1 LGREFHRSHLFL
13 RESAY
18 CPCSVRAGNLL
29 KRKPRIINI
38 RCSARAEESNFNQQ
52 TGLNDH
58 MSTPVQNR
66 LSDSEL
72 ERNNGILPAQSIRA
86 LIANGAIAAP
96 DSTAIADAQIQP
108 ASIDLRL
115 ADQAF
120 HVRAS
125 FLPGKTSTLLGKAH
139 DGLLIDTVDL
149 RQPALLTPNS
159 VYIIKL
165 KESLRLPGDI
175 SGIANPKS
183 TTGRLDIFTRLITE
197 HGEEFERVPRGYSG
211 DLYAEVV
218 TRSFPIYVREGLK
231 LNQLRFVR
239 GKAEARGD
247 SVLRELAKDDLL
259 VRYESEDRLVSAINR
274 GLSVT
279 VNLEGTERS
288 DIIAYKAKKYGAPI
302 DLSKIRYYEMS
313 DFWEFV
319 RKPRDRR
326 LILEPNEFYLLA
338 SKEKVRVPPDH
349 AAEMVA
355 YDPTMGEFHVHY
367 AGFFDPGFGYGAQG
381 EIPGTK
387 AVLEVRA
394 HDMPILLED
403 GQFVGKLLYY
413 RMAATPQVVY
423 GQEIGSSYQLQEL
436 TPSKQFKLPEND
448 EPYREKAIHRNRPE
462 WGARTKRDVALLEQ
476 H

>member
-1 LGREFHRSHLFL
+1 MNTSKQ
-13 RESAY
+13 
-18 CPCSVRAGNLL
+18 NL
-29 KRKPRIINI
+29 P
-38 RCSARAEESNFNQQ
+38 E
-52 TGLNDH
+52 
-58 MSTPVQNR
+58 P
-66 LSDSEL
+66 EL
-72 ERNNGILPAQSIRA
+72 ERSNGILPAQSIRA
-86 LIANGAIAAP
+86 LIKNGVIAATESQP
-96 DSTAIADAQIQP
+96 IKDEQIQP
-108 ASIDLRL
+108 ASVDLRL
-115 ADQAF
+115 GQQAF

-125 FLPGKTSTLLGKAH
+125 FLPGKSSTLLNRVH
-139 DGLLIDTVDL
+139 DGLLVDTLDL

-159 VYIIKL
+159 VYIVKL
-165 KESLRLPGDI
+165 TETLNLPADV

-211 DLYAEVV
+211 ELYAEVV
-218 TRSFPIYVREGLK
+218 TRSFPVYVREGLK
-231 LNQLRFVR
+231 LNQLRFIR
-239 GKAEARGD
+239 GKAEARRD
-247 SVLRELAKDDLL
+247 SVLRELAKDDQL
-259 VRYESEDRLVSAINR
+259 VRYETEDRLGDAINR

-279 VNLEGTERS
+279 VNLEGSERS
-288 DIIAYKAKKYGAPI
+288 DIVAYKAKKYAAPI
-302 DLSKIRYYEMS
+302 DLSKIRHYEMT
-313 DFWEFV
+313 DFWEFI
-319 RKPRDRR
+319 RKPATRR
-326 LILEPNEFYLLA
+326 LILEPDEFYLLA

-349 AAEMVA
+349 AAEMVS

-423 GQEIGSSYQLQEL
+423 GQDIGSSYQKQEL
-436 TPSKQFKLPEND
+436 TPSKQFKFT
-448 EPYREKAIHRNRPE
+448 EPGEGVSVKYAKNEEREAE
-462 WGARTKRDVALLEQ
+462 WSARGKREVMLLEQ

>member
-1 LGREFHRSHLFL
+1 VNTSKQ
-13 RESAY
+13 
-18 CPCSVRAGNLL
+18 NL
-29 KRKPRIINI
+29 PD
-38 RCSARAEESNFNQQ
+38 A
-52 TGLNDH
+52 
-58 MSTPVQNR
+58 P
-66 LSDSEL
+66 EL
-72 ERNNGILPAQSIRA
+72 ERNNGILPAQSLRA
-86 LIANGAIAAP
+86 LVKNGVIAAP
-96 DSTAIADAQIQP
+96 ESLPIKDEQIQP

-115 ADQAF
+115 GQQAF

-125 FLPGKTSTLLGKAH
+125 FLPGKSSTLLKKVH
-139 DGLLIDTVDL
+139 DGLLIDTLDL
-149 RQPALLTPNS
+149 RQPTLLTPNS
-159 VYIIKL
+159 VYIVKL
-165 KESLRLPGDI
+165 TETLSLPADV

-211 DLYAEVV
+211 ELYAEVV
-218 TRSFPIYVREGLK
+218 TRSFPVYVREGLK
-231 LNQLRFVR
+231 LNQLRFIR
-239 GKAEARGD
+239 GKVEARRD
-247 SVLRELAKDDLL
+247 SVLRELAKDDQL
-259 VRYESEDRLVSAINR
+259 VRYETEDRLVDAINR

-279 VNLEGTERS
+279 VNLEGSERS
-288 DIIAYKAKKYGAPI
+288 DIVAYKAKKYAAPI
-302 DLSKIRYYEMS
+302 DLSKIRHYEMA
-313 DFWEFV
+313 DFWEFI
-319 RKPRDRR
+319 RKPATRR
-326 LILEPNEFYLLA
+326 LILEPDEFYLLA

-413 RMAATPQVVY
+413 RMAAIPEVVY
-423 GQEIGSSYQLQEL
+423 GQDIGSSYQKQEL
-436 TPSKQFKLPEND
+436 TPSKQFKFT
-448 EPYREKAIHRNRPE
+448 EPQESAPVKQEERQAE
-462 WGARTKRDVALLEQ
+462 WGGRGRRDVVLLEQ

>member
-1 LGREFHRSHLFL
+1 MATE
-13 RESAY
+13 
-18 CPCSVRAGNLL
+18 
-29 KRKPRIINI
+29 
-38 RCSARAEESNFNQQ
+38 
-52 TGLNDH
+52 
-58 MSTPVQNR
+58 NR
-66 LSDSEL
+66 LPEV

-86 LIANGAIAAP
+86 LVNSGAISAP
-96 DSTAIADAQIQP
+96 ESTRIADEQIQP

-115 ADQAF
+115 GQQAF

-125 FLPGKTSTLLGKAH
+125 SLPGKSLTLLEKIRS
-139 DGLLIDTVDL
+139 GLLIETIDL
-149 RQPALLTPNS
+149 SQPALLTPNS
-159 VYIIKL
+159 VYVIKL
-165 KESLRLPGDI
+165 TETLNLPSDV

-183 TTGRLDIFTRLITE
+183 TTGRLDIFTRLIAE
-197 HGEEFERVPRGYSG
+197 HSEEFERLPRGYSG
-211 DLYAEVV
+211 ELYVEVV
-218 TRSFPIYVREGLK
+218 TRSFPVYVKQGLK
-231 LNQLRFVR
+231 LNQLRFIR

-247 SVLRELAKDDLL
+247 SVLRELAKDDQL
-259 VRYESEDRLVSAINR
+259 VRYETEGRLVDAINR

-279 VNLEGTERS
+279 VNLQGTEHS
-288 DIIAYKAKKYGAPI
+288 DIVAYKAKKYAAPI
-302 DLSKIRYYEMS
+302 DLSKIRHYEMS
-313 DFWEFV
+313 DFWEFI
-319 RKPRDRR
+319 RKPGDRR
-326 LILEPNEFYLLA
+326 LILEPDEFYLLA

-349 AAEMVA
+349 AAEMVN

-423 GQEIGSSYQLQEL
+423 GQDIGSSYQKQEL
-436 TPSKQFKLPEND
+436 TPSKQFKIGETRSTRSLD
-448 EPYREKAIHRNRPE
+448 EEERDRPG
-462 WGARTKRDVALLEQ
+462 WGARAKREVALLEQ

>member
-1 LGREFHRSHLFL
+1 
-13 RESAY
+13 
-18 CPCSVRAGNLL
+18 
-29 KRKPRIINI
+29 
-38 RCSARAEESNFNQQ
+38 
-52 TGLNDH
+52 
-58 MSTPVQNR
+58 MSTQNR
-66 LSDSEL
+66 TSDPEQ
-72 ERNNGILPAQSIRA
+72 ERSNGILPAQSIRA
-86 LIANGAIAAP
+86 LIAGGTISAP
-96 DSTAIADAQIQP
+96 ESAPVSDAQIQP

-115 ADQAF
+115 GDRAF
-120 HVRAS
+120 HIRAS
-125 FLPGKTSTLLGKAH
+125 FLPGKSFTLLDKVQS
-139 DGLLIDTVDL
+139 GLLIDTVDL

-159 VYIIKL
+159 VYIVKL
-165 KESLRLPGDI
+165 KESLRLPADI

-197 HGEEFERVPRGYSG
+197 HGEEFERVPRGYTG
-211 DLYAEVV
+211 DLYVEVV
-218 TRSFPIYVREGLK
+218 TRSFPVYVKEGLK

-247 SVLRELAKDDLL
+247 TALRELAKDDLL

-288 DIIAYKAKKYGAPI
+288 DVIAYKAKKFAAAI
-302 DLSKIRYYEMS
+302 DLSKIRHYEMA

-367 AGFFDPGFGYGAQG
+367 AGFFDPGFGYGAKG

-413 RMAATPQVVY
+413 RMAALPQVVY
-423 GQEIGSSYQLQEL
+423 GQDIGSSYQKQEL
-436 TPSKQFKLPEND
+436 TPSKQFKLPESE
-448 EPYREKAIHRNRPE
+448 EPVREKTKETAE
-462 WGARTKRDVALLEQ
+462 WGGRARREVALLEQ

>member
-1 LGREFHRSHLFL
+1 M
-13 RESAY
+13 
-18 CPCSVRAGNLL
+18 
-29 KRKPRIINI
+29 
-38 RCSARAEESNFNQQ
+38 SNP
-52 TGLNDH
+52 T
-58 MSTPVQNR
+58 QNR
-66 LSDSEL
+66 ISDPEQ
-72 ERNNGILPAQSIRA
+72 ERTNGILPAQSIRT
-86 LIANGAIAAP
+86 LIASGAISAP
-96 DSTAIADAQIQP
+96 DSAPVADAQIQP

-115 ADQAF
+115 GDRAF
-120 HVRAS
+120 HIRAS
-125 FLPGKTSTLLGKAH
+125 FLPGKSSTLLDKVQS
-139 DGLLIDTVDL
+139 GLLIDTVDL

-159 VYIIKL
+159 VYIIKV
-165 KESLRLPGDI
+165 KESLRLPQDV

-197 HGEEFERVPRGYSG
+197 HGEEFERVPRGYAG
-211 DLYAEVV
+211 DLYVEVV
-218 TRSFPIYVREGLK
+218 TRSFPVYVKEGLK

-247 SVLRELAKDDLL
+247 SALRELAKDDLL

-288 DIIAYKAKKYGAPI
+288 DVIAYKAKKFAAPI
-302 DLSKIRYYEMS
+302 DLSKIRHYEMA
-313 DFWEFV
+313 DFWDFV

-423 GQEIGSSYQLQEL
+423 GQDIGSSYQKQEL
-436 TPSKQFKLPEND
+436 TPSKQFKLPES
-448 EPYREKAIHRNRPE
+448 EAPSPEKAKEAAAE
-462 WGARTKRDVALLEQ
+462 WGGRSRREVALLEQ

>member
-1 LGREFHRSHLFL
+1 MNS
-13 RESAY
+13 S
-18 CPCSVRAGNLL
+18 
-29 KRKPRIINI
+29 K
-38 RCSARAEESNFNQQ
+38 Q
-52 TGLNDH
+52 TLPNE
-58 MSTPVQNR
+58 TEP
-66 LSDSEL
+66 
-72 ERNNGILPAQSIRA
+72 ERNNGILPAQSLRT
-86 LIANGAIAAP
+86 LIQNGVIAAP
-96 DSTAIADAQIQP
+96 DALPIKDEQIQP

-115 ADQAF
+115 GTQAF

-125 FLPGKTSTLLGKAH
+125 FLPGKSATLLEKVH
-139 DGLLIDTVDL
+139 DGLLINTIDL
-149 RQPALLTPNS
+149 RQPALLTQNS
-159 VYIIKL
+159 VYIVKL
-165 KESLRLPGDI
+165 TEILNLPGDV

-211 DLYAEVV
+211 ELYAEVV
-218 TRSFPIYVREGLK
+218 TRSFPVYVREGLK
-231 LNQLRFVR
+231 LNQLRFIR
-239 GKAEARGD
+239 GKAEARRD
-247 SVLRELAKDDLL
+247 SVLRELAKDDQL
-259 VRYESEDRLVSAINR
+259 VRYETEDRLVDAINR

-279 VNLEGTERS
+279 VNLEGSERS
-288 DIIAYKAKKYGAPI
+288 NIIAYKAKKYAAPI

-313 DFWEFV
+313 DFWEFI
-319 RKPRDRR
+319 RKPATRH
-326 LILEPNEFYLLA
+326 LILEPDEFYLLA

-349 AAEMVA
+349 AAEMVS

-367 AGFFDPGFGYGAQG
+367 AGFFDPGFGYGAKG

-423 GQEIGSSYQLQEL
+423 GQEIGSSYQKQEL
-436 TPSKQFKLPEND
+436 TPSKQFKFS
-448 EPYREKAIHRNRPE
+448 EPHEAAAVKHEERDSDWSARGRRE
-462 WGARTKRDVALLEQ
+462 VMLLEQ

>member
-1 LGREFHRSHLFL
+1 
-13 RESAY
+13 
-18 CPCSVRAGNLL
+18 
-29 KRKPRIINI
+29 
-38 RCSARAEESNFNQQ
+38 
-52 TGLNDH
+52 
-58 MSTPVQNR
+58 MSMANSFQ
-66 LSDSEL
+66 EL
-72 ERNNGILPAQSIRA
+72 ERNNGILPAQSIRS
-86 LIANGAIAAP
+86 LVNSGVISAP
-96 DSTAIADAQIQP
+96 ESMRIADEQIQP

-115 ADQAF
+115 GEQAF

-125 FLPGKTSTLLGKAH
+125 SLPGKSLTLLEKIRS
-139 DGLLIDTVDL
+139 GLLIETIDL

-159 VYIIKL
+159 VYVIKL
-165 KESLRLPGDI
+165 AETLNLPADI

-183 TTGRLDIFTRLITE
+183 TTGRLDIFTRLVAE

-211 DLYAEVV
+211 ELYVEVV
-218 TRSFPIYVREGLK
+218 TRSFPVYVKQGLK
-231 LNQLRFVR
+231 LNQLRFIR

-247 SVLRELAKDDLL
+247 SVLRELAKDDQL
-259 VRYESEDRLVSAINR
+259 VRYETEGRLVDAINR

-279 VNLEGTERS
+279 VNLQGTEQS
-288 DIIAYKAKKYGAPI
+288 DIVAYKAKKYAAPI
-302 DLSKIRYYEMS
+302 DLSKIRHYEMS
-313 DFWEFV
+313 DFWEFI
-319 RKPRDRR
+319 RKPADRR
-326 LILEPNEFYLLA
+326 LILEPDEFYLLA

-349 AAEMVA
+349 AAEMVN

-413 RMAATPQVVY
+413 RMAAIPQVVY
-423 GQEIGSSYQLQEL
+423 GQDIGSSYQKQEL
-436 TPSKQFKLPEND
+436 TPSKQFKVAETRETRTLD
-448 EPYREKAIHRNRPE
+448 EEDRPD
-462 WGARTKRDVALLEQ
+462 WGARVKREVALLEQ

>member
-1 LGREFHRSHLFL
+1 MNTSKQ
-13 RESAY
+13 
-18 CPCSVRAGNLL
+18 NL
-29 KRKPRIINI
+29 PN
-38 RCSARAEESNFNQQ
+38 E
-52 TGLNDH
+52 
-58 MSTPVQNR
+58 P
-66 LSDSEL
+66 EL
-72 ERNNGILPAQSIRA
+72 ERNNGILPAQSLRA
-86 LIANGAIAAP
+86 LVKNHIIAAP
-96 DSTAIADAQIQP
+96 ESLPIGDEQIQP

-115 ADQAF
+115 GQQAF

-125 FLPGKTSTLLGKAH
+125 FLPGKSSTLLKRVH

-149 RQPALLTPNS
+149 SQPALLTPNS
-159 VYIIKL
+159 VYIVKL
-165 KESLRLPGDI
+165 TETLNLPADV

-211 DLYAEVV
+211 ELYVEVV
-218 TRSFPIYVREGLK
+218 TRSFPVYVREGLK
-231 LNQLRFVR
+231 LNQLRFIR
-239 GKAEARGD
+239 GRAEARRD
-247 SVLRELAKDDLL
+247 SVLRELAKDDQL
-259 VRYESEDRLVSAINR
+259 VRYETEDRVVDAINR

-279 VNLEGTERS
+279 VNLEGSERS
-288 DIIAYKAKKYGAPI
+288 DIVAYKAKKYAAPI
-302 DLSKIRYYEMS
+302 DLSKIRYYEMA
-313 DFWEFV
+313 DFWEFI
-319 RKPRDRR
+319 RKPAVRR
-326 LILEPNEFYLLA
+326 LILEPDEFYLLA

-349 AAEMVA
+349 AAEMVS

-413 RMAATPQVVY
+413 RMAAIPQVVY
-423 GQEIGSSYQLQEL
+423 GQEIGSSYQKQEL
-436 TPSKQFKLPEND
+436 TPSKQFKFTEPKENAPVRYEERD
-448 EPYREKAIHRNRPE
+448 SE
-462 WGARTKRDVALLEQ
+462 WGARGRRDVMLLEQ

>member
-1 LGREFHRSHLFL
+1 
-13 RESAY
+13 
-18 CPCSVRAGNLL
+18 
-29 KRKPRIINI
+29 
-38 RCSARAEESNFNQQ
+38 
-52 TGLNDH
+52 
-58 MSTPVQNR
+58 MSTPTEIQFP
-66 LSDSEL
+66 EL
-72 ERNNGILPAQSIRA
+72 ERSNGILPAQSIRA
-86 LIANGAIAAP
+86 LIGRRVILAPESAPIAP
-96 DSTAIADAQIQP
+96 EQIQP

-115 ADQAF
+115 GWQAF

-125 FLPGKTSTLLGKAH
+125 FLPGKSSTLLERVH
-139 DGLLIDTVDL
+139 DGLLIDTIDL
-149 RQPALLTPNS
+149 RQPTLFTPNS
-159 VYIIKL
+159 VYIVKL
-165 KESLRLPGDI
+165 TESLNLPADV

-211 DLYAEVV
+211 ELYAEVV
-218 TRSFPIYVREGLK
+218 TRSFPVYVREGLK

-239 GKAEARGD
+239 GKVEARGD
-247 SVLRELAKDDLL
+247 SVLRELAKDDQL
-259 VRYESEDRLVSAINR
+259 VRYETEDRLVNAINR

-288 DIIAYKAKKYGAPI
+288 DIVAYKAKKYAAPV
-302 DLSKIRYYEMS
+302 DLSKVRHYEMA
-313 DFWEFV
+313 DFWEFI
-319 RKPRDRR
+319 RKPSDRR
-326 LILEPNEFYLLA
+326 LILEPDEFYLLA

-423 GQEIGSSYQLQEL
+423 GQDIGSSYQKQEL
-436 TPSKQFKLPEND
+436 TPSKQFKVAETKEAKPSQEM
-448 EPYREKAIHRNRPE
+448 EQNRSE
-462 WGARTKRDVALLEQ
+462 WGPRAKRDVALLEQ

>member
-1 LGREFHRSHLFL
+1 MNTSKQ
-13 RESAY
+13 
-18 CPCSVRAGNLL
+18 NL
-29 KRKPRIINI
+29 PD
-38 RCSARAEESNFNQQ
+38 A
-52 TGLNDH
+52 
-58 MSTPVQNR
+58 P
-66 LSDSEL
+66 EL
-72 ERNNGILPAQSIRA
+72 ERNNGILPAQSLRA
-86 LIANGAIAAP
+86 LVKNGVIAAP
-96 DSTAIADAQIQP
+96 ESLPIKDEQIQP

-115 ADQAF
+115 GQQAF

-125 FLPGKTSTLLGKAH
+125 FLPGKSSTLLKKVH
-139 DGLLIDTVDL
+139 DGLLIDTLDL
-149 RQPALLTPNS
+149 RQPTLLTPNS
-159 VYIIKL
+159 VYIVKL
-165 KESLRLPGDI
+165 TETLSLPADV

-211 DLYAEVV
+211 ELYAEVV
-218 TRSFPIYVREGLK
+218 TRSFPVYVREGLK
-231 LNQLRFVR
+231 LNQLRFIR
-239 GKAEARGD
+239 GKVEARRD
-247 SVLRELAKDDLL
+247 SVLRELAKDDQL
-259 VRYESEDRLVSAINR
+259 VRYETEDRLVDAINR

-279 VNLEGTERS
+279 VNLEGSERS
-288 DIIAYKAKKYGAPI
+288 DIVAYKAKKYAAPI
-302 DLSKIRYYEMS
+302 DLSKIRHYEMA
-313 DFWEFV
+313 DFWEFI
-319 RKPRDRR
+319 RKPATRR
-326 LILEPNEFYLLA
+326 LILEPDEFYLLA

-413 RMAATPQVVY
+413 RMAAIPEVVY
-423 GQEIGSSYQLQEL
+423 GQDIGSSYQKQEL
-436 TPSKQFKLPEND
+436 TPSKQFKFT
-448 EPYREKAIHRNRPE
+448 EPQESAPVKQEERQAE
-462 WGARTKRDVALLEQ
+462 WGGRGRRDVVLLEQ

>member
-1 LGREFHRSHLFL
+1 
-13 RESAY
+13 
-18 CPCSVRAGNLL
+18 
-29 KRKPRIINI
+29 
-38 RCSARAEESNFNQQ
+38 
-52 TGLNDH
+52 
-58 MSTPVQNR
+58 MSTSSQF
-66 LSDSEL
+66 SEL
-72 ERNNGILPAQSIRA
+72 ERNKGILPAQSIRA
-86 LIANGAIAAP
+86 LVGSGIISAPESAPIAAE
-96 DSTAIADAQIQP
+96 QIQP

-115 ADQAF
+115 GRQAF

-125 FLPGKTSTLLGKAH
+125 FLPGKLSLLEKVH
-139 DGLLIDTVDL
+139 DGLLIDTIDL
-149 RQPALLTPNS
+149 RQPTLFTPNS
-159 VYIIKL
+159 VYIVKL
-165 KESLRLPGDI
+165 TESLNLPADVH
-175 SGIANPKS
+175 GIANPKS

-211 DLYAEVV
+211 ELYAEVV
-218 TRSFPIYVREGLK
+218 TRSFPVYVREGLK

-247 SVLRELAKDDLL
+247 SVLRELAKDDQL
-259 VRYESEDRLVSAINR
+259 VRYETEDRFVNAINR

-288 DIIAYKAKKYGAPI
+288 DIVAYKARKYAAPV
-302 DLSKIRYYEMS
+302 DLSKVRHYEMA
-313 DFWEFV
+313 DFWEFI
-319 RKPRDRR
+319 RKPSDRR
-326 LILEPNEFYLLA
+326 LILEPDEFYLLA

-423 GQEIGSSYQLQEL
+423 GQDIGSSYQKQEL
-436 TPSKQFKLPEND
+436 TPSKQFKIAETKETKPIRGA
-448 EPYREKAIHRNRPE
+448 EPDSSE
-462 WGARTKRDVALLEQ
+462 WGPRSRREVALLEQ